1 MLAWHVPYLG
11 WTRLPTEVSEFEI
24 THFFSLR
31 AEDRSA
37 VLTRYRDSLRLGA
50 ALQIGFLKMC
60 GRPLDAIQRVPADL
74 LKHLGEQLEIPAP
87 TLATLRALYLKRRRT
102 LYEHQRW
109 AMEFL
114 GMIRFEA
121 TDTIRLLPSL
131 CDVVRAGV
139 SGDHLVTATRK
150 LLYEN
155 RFVIPGNRRLS
166 ILVQAAVS
174 SVEHDTLSRIE
185 RSIPTVIRNRWL
197 DALSGFAD
205 PERKMTLLEY
215 LQESPAKFSLS
226 TIERQSGKVS
236 ELLNLGID
244 TYKLDMAPVLLQ
256 SYAQGM
262 RKRRPSRFHQL
273 REPRRTLELVAFMR
287 YALLEHTDTLIRL
300 LDRRVARLWG
310 RASEEAHRTREE
322 GSTTN
327 LFIDV
332 VRSTLA
338 TGSASSEER
347 IATITS
353 LLADLD
359 AGRLKPKSIAARQ
372 RKILVGQI
380 AQMRPLLKAY
390 LALDLRSREADRWP
404 VLIQAWRL
412 TFRLELSGMS
422 EEMCPPKSRAWV
434 VLSGDRNSLG
444 ARQAAEAQILWEIRQ
459 ALRRGSLYVPHSLSY
474 REKQVLFDTAGTTV
488 RSPGSQRLLP
498 EVLEQLFANL
508 QVGLEHLD
516 EAVWFEHLKIDGTK
530 IHAHPLAPQE
540 TPEELES
547 IREDLY
553 ASLPAVHLPELMM
566 AIDSE
571 IRFSW
576 ILLGREPA
584 DEQELL
590 YVYAGLLG
598 HAMDLTVQRMSLMT
612 PGLSVGGLTS
622 ALQLLEDG
630 QTMRRANAAAV
641 EFMHAHPV
649 AGAWGDAKDCAAD
662 AMSLD
667 VSRHVW
673 VARTDP
679 KRRTWSTA
687 SYIHTLGRH
696 GIGYDQP
703 ITITQRQPGAA
714 IEGALRQTLAPIQ
727 QIFTDT
733 HGYSAWAMGLAK
745 HVGYDLCPRLK
756 SFPDRRLHVPRGNRI
771 EIPESLKDVVR
782 ADISIEDIEN
792 GWTEFSA
799 VCDAVAAGRI
809 SAVLACERFGSASR
823 GEKAHKAG
831 HAYGLLLRTL
841 HLCDTLA
848 LEDFRRETLRALNHN
863 ERTHSLQR
871 QIRRDGAG
879 SRRGRR
885 TEELIAQSGALSL
898 VTNLVMAWNTHQMQ
912 ATLDRWR
919 AQGRE
924 IDPQILHHITPMG
937 FEGINFGGILVFP
950 LERYRSRL
958 LPSSS
963 PPPTTMVA

>member
-11 WTRLPTEVSEFEI
+11 WTRLPADVSEFEI

-31 AEDRSA
+31 PEERSA
-37 VLTRYRDSLRLGA
+37 VLTRYRDSLRLGV
-50 ALQIGFLKMC
+50 ALQIGFLNMC

-74 LKHLGEQLEIPAP
+74 LKHLSEQLEIPAP
-87 TLATLRALYLKRRRT
+87 TIATLRALYLKRRRT

-114 GMIRFEA
+114 GMIRFEP
-121 TDTIRLLPSL
+121 TDTDKLLPSL

-139 SGDHLVTATRK
+139 SGDHLLTATRK

-155 RFVIPGNRRLS
+155 RFVIPGTRRLS
-166 ILVQAAVS
+166 NLMQAAVS
-174 SVEHDTLSRIE
+174 SVEHDALSAIE
-185 RSIPTVIRNRWL
+185 RTIPVLIRNRWL
-197 DALSGFAD
+197 DALSSLAD
-205 PERKMTLLEY
+205 PEHKMTLLEY
-215 LQESPAKFSLS
+215 LQEPPAKFSPS
-226 TIERQSGKVS
+226 TIERQSGKVT
-236 ELLNLGID
+236 ELRDLGAD
-244 TYKLDMAPVLLQ
+244 TYKTDMGPALLQ

-273 REPRRTLELVAFMR
+273 QEPRRTLELVAFMR

-300 LDRRVARLWG
+300 IDRCVARLWG
-310 RASEEAHRTREE
+310 RASEEARRTREE
-322 GSTTN
+322 GSATN
-327 LFIDV
+327 RFVDS
-332 VRSTLA
+332 VRSALA
-338 TGSASSEER
+338 TASASTEER
-347 IATITS
+347 LATITS

-359 AGRLKPKSIAARQ
+359 AGRLRPKSIAARQ
-372 RKILVGQI
+372 RDILIGQI
-380 AQMRPLLKAY
+380 AQIRPLLKSY
-390 LALDLRSREADRWP
+390 LALDLRSREDRWP
-404 VLIQAWRL
+404 VLIKAWRQ
-412 TFRLELSGMS
+412 TFDLELSGMS
-422 EEMCPPKSRAWV
+422 EEMCPPTSRAWAA
-434 VLSGDRNSLG
+434 LAADRNSLRV
-444 ARQAAEAQILWEIRQ
+444 RQAAEVQMLWEMRQ

-474 REKQVLFDTAGTTV
+474 RDKRILFDTTGTTV
-488 RSPGSQRLLP
+488 RAPGSQRPLP
-498 EVLEQLFANL
+498 EVLEQLFATME
-508 QVGLEHLD
+508 VGLEHLD

-530 IHAHPLAPQE
+530 IHQHPLAPQE
-540 TPEELES
+540 APPELES
-547 IREDLY
+547 IREELY
-553 ASLPAVHLPELMM
+553 ASLPCIHLPELIMS
-566 AIDSE
+566 IDSE

-584 DEQELL
+584 NEQELL
-590 YVYAGLLG
+590 YVYAALLG
-598 HAMDLTVQRMSLMT
+598 HAMDATAQRMSLMT
-612 PGLSVGGLTS
+612 PGLSASGLTS

-630 QTMRRANAAAV
+630 PMMRRANAAAV

-649 AGAWGDAKDCAAD
+649 AAAWGDSKDCASD

-687 SYIHTLGRH
+687 TYVHTLGRH

-727 QIFTDT
+727 RIFTDT
-733 HGYSAWAMGLAK
+733 HGYSAWAMGLSK
-745 HVGYDLCPRLK
+745 RVGYDLCPRLK
-756 SFPDRRLHVPRGNRI
+756 SFPDRRLHVPKGNRVKI
-771 EIPESLKDVVR
+771 TESLKDVVL

-792 GWTEFSA
+792 GWTEFTA

-823 GEKAHKAG
+823 GEQSHKAG

-841 HLCDTLA
+841 HLCDTLT

-871 QIRRDGAG
+871 QIRRDGAD

-885 TEELIAQSGALSL
+885 TEELIAQSGALAL

-958 LPSSS
+958 LPSS
-963 PPPTTMVA
+963 PPPPSTMAA